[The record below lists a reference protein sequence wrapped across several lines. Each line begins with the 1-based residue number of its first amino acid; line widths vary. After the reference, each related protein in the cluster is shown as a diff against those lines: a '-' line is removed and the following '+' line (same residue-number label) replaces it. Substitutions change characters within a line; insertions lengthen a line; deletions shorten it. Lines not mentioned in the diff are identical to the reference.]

1 MFAPSARRLWRAGL
15 ALLTVFAPG
24 VAAHGQGAM
33 DAFAPLAGPVPV
45 AGQLHNAAA
54 IAGFLAQLS
63 PAGGRPLTIIQI
75 GDSHTAGDA
84 LTNGW
89 RRQWQAEYGVGG
101 RGMSAV
107 GRPYQGYLT
116 WGVTARQSPDWH
128 VNSIYGPSYAVDGP
142 ALGFSGFT
150 QTAAH
155 AGARVQLSAD
165 TPTFMFD
172 HFALCGLTGPDKGAV
187 TIQMGDVTRT
197 ASFAADLAG
206 ATCFDVDTPGLVA
219 MVSVTT
225 VDDRPVNLT
234 SWDSRRMTGGVTLGN
249 LGVVGSSF
257 IHVARNN
264 DVVAGTELRHARPDL
279 VVLAFG
285 TNEGFNASLKV
296 ADTEA
301 SMRAQIMR
309 IRRLL
314 GYAVPVLL
322 LGPPDAASSHP
333 DVALAGLPET
343 AACGAGWSVPGHLAQ
358 MRQMEL
364 RLAQSMNL
372 AFWDWQGAMGGT
384 CASSRWVAQ
393 GLQRGDHVHFT
404 TEGGQRLGE
413 ALATDLDTARANL
426 VK

>member
-1 MFAPSARRLWRAGL
+1 MPLRVSARRSLRALAMGLLALAMPGL
-15 ALLTVFAPG
+15 A
-24 VAAHGQGAM
+24 GAQ
-33 DAFAPLAGPVPV
+33 DSFLPLAPPVPV
-45 AGQLHNAAA
+45 AGQLHNPMA
-54 IAGFLAQLS
+54 IAAFLRQLS
-63 PAGGRPLTIIQI
+63 PAGGRALTIIQI

-101 RGMSAV
+101 RGVSPV

-116 WGVTARQSPDWH
+116 WGVTARQSPDWT
-128 VNSIYGPSYAVDGP
+128 VNSIYGPSYVPTGP
-142 ALGFSGFT
+142 LLGVSGFT

-165 TPTFMFD
+165 SPAFMFD
-172 HFALCGLTGPDKGAV
+172 HFALCGLTGPDKGSV
-187 TIQMGDVTRT
+187 TIQMGDVTRN
-197 ASFAADLAG
+197 ASFASDLPG
-206 ATCFDVDTPGLVA
+206 ETCFDVDSSMLAST
-219 MVSVTT
+219 VSIATL
-225 VDDRPVNLT
+225 DDRPVNLT
-234 SWDSRRMTGGVTLGN
+234 SWDSRRQSGGVILGN

-257 IHVARNN
+257 VHFTRNN
-264 DVVAGTELRHARPDL
+264 DTVAGTELRHAKPDL

-285 TNEGFNASLKV
+285 TNEGFNASLKL

-314 GYAVPVLL
+314 GYAVPILL
-322 LGPPDAASSHP
+322 LGPPDAASSHS
-333 DVALAGLPET
+333 DVALPGLPET

-358 MRQMEL
+358 VRQMEM
-364 RLAQSMNL
+364 RLATSMNL

-404 TEGGQRLGE
+404 TEGGKLLGE
-413 ALATDLDTARANL
+413 ALASDLDAARANL
-426 VK
+426 VR

>member
-1 MFAPSARRLWRAGL
+1 MPLRVFARRSLRAFAMGL
-15 ALLTVFAPG
+15 LAVAAPG
-24 VAAHGQGAM
+24 VAGAQ
-33 DAFAPLAGPVPV
+33 DTFLPLAPPVPV
-45 AGQLHNAAA
+45 SGQLRNPMA
-54 IAGFLAQLS
+54 IAAFLRQLS
-63 PAGGRPLTIIQI
+63 PVGGRELTVIQI

-101 RGMSAV
+101 RGISSV

-116 WGVTARQSPDWH
+116 WGVTARQSPDWV
-128 VNSIYGPSYAVDGP
+128 VNSIYGPSYAPGGP
-142 ALGFSGFT
+142 ALGISGFT
-150 QTAAH
+150 QTATH

-165 TPTFMFD
+165 SPAFMFD
-172 HFALCGLTGPDKGAV
+172 HFALCGLTGPDKGSV
-187 TIQMGDVTRT
+187 TIQMGDVIRT
-197 ASFAADLAG
+197 VSFAADMAG
-206 ATCFDVDTPGLVA
+206 ESCFDVDTPVLAGLV
-219 MVSVTT
+219 SITT

-234 SWDSRRMTGGVTLGN
+234 SWDSRRQSGGVILGN

-257 IHVARNN
+257 IHFTRNS
-264 DVVAGTELRHARPDL
+264 DTVAGTELRHAKPDL

-314 GYAVPVLL
+314 GYAVPILL
-322 LGPPDAASSHP
+322 LGPPDAASSHS
-333 DVALAGLPET
+333 DVALPGLPET
-343 AACGAGWSVPGHLAQ
+343 VACGAGWSVPGHLAQ
-358 MRQMEL
+358 MRQMEM
-364 RLAQSMNL
+364 RLATSMNL

-404 TEGGQRLGE
+404 MEGGKLLGE
-413 ALATDLDTARANL
+413 ALASDLDAARANL
-426 VK
+426 VR